1 MAGIVGYQVPERVSR
16 GSGAMLG
23 LNDDMDG
30 VAICDAPLAQG
41 FMVFEKA
48 AHKDQYQLF
57 HLAFEVSR
65 QLLLELPH

>member
-1 MAGIVGYQVPERVSR
+1 MAGIVGYQVPERVSQ

-23 LNDDMDG
+23 LDDHMDN
-30 VAICDAPLAQG
+30 VAICDAPLAQCVI
-41 FMVFEKA
+41 VFEKA

-65 QLLLELPH
+65 QHLLELPH